1 MTWFGIF
8 GWILAILFVLCLG
21 YIVGVHAGIDM
32 EQRFG
37 GDDDD
42 V

>member
-1 MTWFGIF
+1 MTWFGII
-8 GWILAILFVLCLG
+8 GWFIAVIFALCLG
-21 YIVGVHAGIDM
+21 GIVGVHIGIDM

-42 V
+42 L